1 MIYIL
6 NFKFNVKETSSWS
19 IKSIFLVNGSAKD
32 GLTKQDYAQ
41 PISLWNVITKC
52 NVITTWNEII
62 IGWYE
67 VATRNETITKIV
79 TRNEEL
85 IV

>member
-6 NFKFNVKETSSWS
+6 NFKFNEKETSSWS

-32 GLTKQDYAQ
+32 GITKQDYAK
-41 PISLWNVITKC
+41 PISLW

>member
-19 IKSIFLVNGSAKD
+19 IKSKFLVNGSTKN
-32 GLTKQDYAQ
+32 GITKQDYAK
-41 PISLWNVITKC
+41 PVSLWNVITKC

-79 TRNEEL
+79 IRNEEL